1 MRKSRFTEEQMVAIL
16 READRTTVAEAAKK
30 HKVSEPTIY
39 AWRKHF
45 GQLEVADVKR
55 LKALELENSR
65 LKKLLA
71 ERDLDIEVL
80 KEINAKKL
88 VSPLARRAQVAFARE
103 RGLSLRRACGLIGMS
118 RATPSYQPRLPA
130 KDAPVIEAMK
140 ELSAQY
146 PRYGYRHIR
155 VFLRWRGFE
164 LSWSRT
170 HRLWRQAGLLVPRKR
185 SRKRIASKRPRV
197 HTPFKANMV
206 WAYDFVFDTTA
217 TGQQLK
223 CLTVID
229 EYTRECLP
237 IDVARSIRSKRVIE
251 VLSRL
256 VSVHGAP
263 LFMRSDNGPEF
274 VSQAILEWIASS
286 GIAMVLNDPGKP
298 WQNGAD
304 ESFNGKFRDE
314 CLSVEWFR
322 LRREAKVVIESWRQ
336 HYNEV
341 RPHSSLQYLT
351 PTEFKQQLRQDL
363 QPAVF

>member
-146 PRYGYRHIR
+146 PRYGYRRIR
-155 VFLRWRGFE
+155 VFLRRRGFE

-185 SRKRIASKRPRV
+185 SRKRIASARPRV

-229 EYTRECLP
+229 EYTRECLA
-237 IDVARSIRSKRVIE
+237 IDVAGSIRSKRVIE

-256 VSVHGAP
+256 VSTHGAP

-274 VSQAILEWIASS
+274 VSHAILEWIAGA
-286 GIAMVLNDPGKP
+286 GIATVLNDPGKP

-322 LRREAKVVIESWRQ
+322 SRREAKVVIESWRQ